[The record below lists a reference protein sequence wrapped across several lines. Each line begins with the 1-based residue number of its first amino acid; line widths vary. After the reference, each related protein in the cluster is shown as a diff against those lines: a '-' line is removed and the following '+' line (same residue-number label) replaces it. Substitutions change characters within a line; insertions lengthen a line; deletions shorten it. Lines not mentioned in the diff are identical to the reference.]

1 MLLSSDDLEYMRDT
15 QETALPGT
23 VVIQRV
29 TLVPDGMGGSYET
42 WAGAGTVIGRIMQ
55 RESRGGGEMVGGAQ
69 VHSHTSWWATFP
81 VGTDVTANDRLLYN
95 DRSWEVISV
104 NNDAMY
110 QTAVRAELVAHGEE
124 NRT

>member
-69 VHSHTSWWATFP
+69 VHSHTSWWASLPF
-81 VGTDVTANDRLLYN
+81 GTDVVASDRLVYN

-104 NNDAMY
+104 NNDAMWS
-110 QTAVRAELVAHGEE
+110 TAIRAELIAHNEE
-124 NRT
+124 LRT

>member
-1 MLLSSDDLEYMRDT
+1 MLLSSADMDYMRDT

-29 TLVPDGMGGSYET
+29 TLVSDGMGGSYET
-42 WAGAGTVIGRIMQ
+42 WAGAGTVTGRIMQ
-55 RESRGGGEMVGGAQ
+55 RASRGGGETIGGGQ
-69 VHSHTSWWATFP
+69 VHSHTSWWASLP
-81 VGTDVTANDRLLYN
+81 VGTDVVASDRLAHNDRT
-95 DRSWEVISV
+95 WEVLSV

-110 QTAVRAELVAHGEE
+110 QTAVRCELMAHGEE